1 MSAEDTQDELNRSQ
15 VEHAPKPKAR
25 NKKIYL
31 MALVLITIIYFGAAL
46 SFRAYRMDR
55 SNQYYGFYLPGSTP
69 TFSTTVE
76 ESDRITHALTREP
89 TLLELIFRPAEV
101 VLISI
106 GI

>member
-1 MSAEDTQDELNRSQ
+1 MSVGNTQDELNRSQ
-15 VEHAPKPKAR
+15 VEYTPKSKAR
-25 NKKIYL
+25 SKKIYL

-46 SFRAYRMDR
+46 AFRAYRMDP
-55 SNQYYGFYLPGSTP
+55 SNQYYGFYLPGATP

-76 ESDRITHALTREP
+76 ESDRITYALSRSP